1 MFSIQFLLLLAPHWP
16 PNLSQWSR
24 ALDSASDRFWA
35 GSGLE
40 DLLLNT
46 TVELNCFIDVKH
58 MSTSQ
63 AYCCKIELL
72 AENTT
77 KILLEALASTFATNI
92 QNEQL

>member
-1 MFSIQFLLLLAPHWP
+1 M
-16 PNLSQWSR
+16 SQWTR

-46 TVELNCFIDVKH
+46 TVKLNCFIDVKH

-63 AYCCKIELL
+63 AYC
-72 AENTT
+72 
-77 KILLEALASTFATNI
+77 
-92 QNEQL
+92 